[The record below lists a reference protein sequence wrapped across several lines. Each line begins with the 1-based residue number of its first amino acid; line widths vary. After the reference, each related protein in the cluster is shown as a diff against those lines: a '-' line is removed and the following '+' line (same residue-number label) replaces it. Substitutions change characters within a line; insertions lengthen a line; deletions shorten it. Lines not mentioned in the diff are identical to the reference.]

1 MTYYNYMSD
10 MQQFCFRITQA
21 AIVLKDK
28 ALQDFYYAAEE
39 GFNIHANQLSISEAK
54 ANIGQNQIEAF
65 LRTKKFCE
73 KKEEEAAYKLKE
85 EQQYPCEALNKFK
98 RTLEKCCEIHADLK
112 AIYNPKKIPEC
123 YHYVQKCIRDDFDNK
138 HIFHGLDFL
147 SECARRYFTE
157 MQKHPAEENGAGIS
171 YEEWE
176 EMLDDNQLAEKQLE
190 VLNGCN

>member
-73 KKEEEAAYKLKE
+73 KKEEEAAYYIKE
-85 EQQYPCEALNKFK
+85 
-98 RTLEKCCEIHADLK
+98 H
-112 AIYNPKKIPEC
+112 
-123 YHYVQKCIRDDFDNK
+123 
-138 HIFHGLDFL
+138 
-147 SECARRYFTE
+147 TE
-157 MQKHPAEENGAGIS
+157 HPAEENGAGVS